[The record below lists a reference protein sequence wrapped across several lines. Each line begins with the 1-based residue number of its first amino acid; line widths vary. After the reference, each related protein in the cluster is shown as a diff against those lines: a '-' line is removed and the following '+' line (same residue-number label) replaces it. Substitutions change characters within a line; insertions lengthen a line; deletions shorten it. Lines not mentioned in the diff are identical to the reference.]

1 MHDSCLFKCIEPIL
15 THKHFLELGLGVGD
29 LKIGILGENG
39 VKTRNYCIISQERR

>member
-15 THKHFLELGLGVGD
+15 TLKHFLEVDLGVGG

-39 VKTRNYCIISQERR
+39 VKTRNS